1 MNAKILGP
9 LADSGMAFP
18 FLSQRIPAGFPS
30 PAADHIE
37 EKISLDKLLNL
48 RAPHV
53 YLALIE
59 GSSMEGAGIYDGDL
73 AIVDKSLE
81 PESGHIIVACLNNDY
96 LCKRLSVRGG
106 STVLLSENVG
116 YHPRFVLEGDDFI
129 VEGVVTYSVR
139 AHGKA

>member
-9 LADSGMAFP
+9 LADSEVAFP

-53 YLALIE
+53 YLALID

-96 LCKRLSVRGG
+96 LCKRLSVQGQ
-106 STVLLSENVG
+106 STALLSENVG